1 MAFDGRYRTV
11 YRWWCR
17 TVTAKRLRYAV
28 IVSVILFLCSGCMA
42 ARPRTE
48 IPETEAVQAAYRAGM
63 EAALRGYQEQTLDND
78 FPYRNWSPPLVQR
91 LWVPP
96 RIAGGVFI
104 PGHMDE
110 VIVKPGAWK
119 REFSAPLSSH
129 QSLSNTRPN
138 THDRAVGASDRWPAD
153 GDTDASVPPPS
164 RVPPAPHVHPPLHP
178 GTASG
183 WAELPPPG
191 RQWRQK
197 Q

>member
-1 MAFDGRYRTV
+1 MRHDGDCGTV
-11 YRWWCR
+11 RVRWCR
-17 TVTAKRLRYAV
+17 TELLQCLRCALLLCVTV
-28 IVSVILFLCSGCMA
+28 FLCCSCMT
-42 ARPRTE
+42 ARPRIE
-48 IPETEAVQAAYRAGM
+48 IPETDAVQAAYRAGM

-104 PGHMDE
+104 PGHIEE

-129 QSLSNTRPN
+129 QSLGDTRPY
-138 THDRAVGASDRWPAD
+138 TRDRAVGASDRRSGD
-153 GDTDASVPPPS
+153 GDPDAGVPSPS
-164 RVPPAPHVHPPLHP
+164 RVPPAPRVHPPLRP
-178 GTASG
+178 GTVTG

-191 RQWRQK
+191 RQWQQK

>member
-1 MAFDGRYRTV
+1 MIRDGC
-11 YRWWCR
+11 CR
-17 TVTAKRLRYAV
+17 TVCVWWCHMMRSDRLQGAV
-28 IVSVILFLCSGCMA
+28 LVSVLLFLCSGCMA
-42 ARPRTE
+42 ARPRIE

-78 FPYRNWSPPLVQR
+78 FPYRNWSLPLVQR

-96 RIAGGVFI
+96 RITGGVFV
-104 PGHMDE
+104 PGHMEE

-129 QSLSNTRPN
+129 QSLSDTRPY
-138 THDRAVGASDRWPAD
+138 THDRAVGTSDRWPAD
-153 GDTDASVPPPS
+153 GDTDASVRPPS
-164 RVPPAPHVHPPLHP
+164 RVPPAPRVHPPLRP
-178 GTASG
+178 GTATG

-191 RQWRQK
+191 RQWRQN

>member
-1 MAFDGRYRTV
+1 MVHDGC
-11 YRWWCR
+11 CR
-17 TVTAKRLRYAV
+17 TVCAWWCCMVIPHHLRCAV
-28 IVSVILFLCSGCMA
+28 LLGITVFLCSGCMT
-42 ARPRTE
+42 ARPRIE

-104 PGHMDE
+104 PGHMEE

-129 QSLSNTRPN
+129 QSLSDTRPY
-138 THDRAVGASDRWPAD
+138 TRDRAIGASDRWSSD
-153 GDTDASVPPPS
+153 EDVRDETPS
-164 RVPPAPHVHPPLHP
+164 RVPPAPHVNTKRRT
-178 GTASG
+178 GTTSE

-191 RQWRQK
+191 RHWLQK
-197 Q
+197 